1 MIEHE
6 VDSMALAIDYAANLA
21 LGEEKLTN
29 AELARLLHHRLDD
42 QERVQTARKR
52 TLTVVLP

>member
-1 MIEHE
+1 VTIEDE
-6 VDSMALAIDYAANLA
+6 VDSMALAIAYAADLA

-42 QERVQTARKR
+42 QERE
-52 TLTVVLP
+52 